1 MRRGTVVRDYGG
13 VSADDRRAARRDR
26 LVAAARR
33 AWGAEGLGAV
43 TVRGVVA
50 EAGLTNRY
58 FYEHFANRDAVIVAV
73 ADQVREE
80 MFTTLVDT
88 SMSAQGDVEARL
100 EAALTALLTGIAED
114 PERQRILTTEVAQ
127 VAGLENRRRETFELL
142 AALILEYGPQVPG
155 FTPVVDDAAR
165 RHAQF
170 VVGGVN
176 QVIDGWL
183 AERDI
188 PVAQLA
194 RICTELCMAVTAVGE
209 SR

>member
-1 MRRGTVVRDYGG
+1 MARGTVIRDYGG
-13 VSADDRRAARRDR
+13 VSAGDRRAARRDK
-26 LVAAARR
+26 LIAAARR
-33 AWGAEGLGAV
+33 AWGAQGLGAV
-43 TVRGVVA
+43 TVRGVVS

-58 FYEHFANRDAVIVAV
+58 FYEHFPNRDAVIVAV

-80 MFTTLVDT
+80 MFTTLVET
-88 SMSAQGDVEARL
+88 SMGAEGDVEARL
-100 EAALTALLTGIAED
+100 EAALTVFLRGIAED
-114 PERQRILTTEVAQ
+114 PERQRILTTEVGQ
-127 VAGLENRRRETFELL
+127 IAGLENRRRETFELL

-155 FTPVVDDAAR
+155 FTPVVDAAAR

-188 PVAQLA
+188 PVEDLA
-194 RICTELCMAVTAVGE
+194 RVCTELCMAVTAVGDL
-209 SR
+209 R

>member
-1 MRRGTVVRDYGG
+1 MGRGTVIRDYGG
-13 VSADDRRAARRDR
+13 VSADDRRAARRDK

-33 AWGAEGLGAV
+33 TWGAEGLAAV

-58 FYEHFANRDAVIVAV
+58 FYEHFPNRDAVIVAV

-80 MFTTLVDT
+80 MFATLVET
-88 SMSAQGDVEARL
+88 SMAAEGDVEARL
-100 EAALTALLTGIAED
+100 QAALTAFLRGIAED

-127 VAGLENRRRETFELL
+127 IAGLENRRRETFELL

-155 FTPVVDDAAR
+155 FTPVVDAAAR

-183 AERDI
+183 ADRDI
-188 PVAQLA
+188 PVEELA
-194 RICTELCMAVTAVGE
+194 RVCTRLCMAVTAAGD
-209 SR
+209 RR